1 VVWLYIKNYDEIIKS
16 TTNEE
21 NLKVKKWILDC
32 IEAALRSVEPSVAVK
47 SALKIINNK
56 LNIRGLSFNLNSFE
70 HIYVIGGGK
79 ASGAMAESIEQ
90 LLGNKITEGIV
101 NVPEGTERNY
111 HTEIIQINPASH
123 PIPNENGL
131 HGAKR
136 MIEIAKKAGEKDLVI
151 VLISGGGSALMP
163 YPADNITLQEMQNLT
178 NLLLKS
184 GATIEEINA
193 VRKHISQFKGGQLAE
208 AIYPATA
215 LTLIISDVVGDRLD
229 TIASGPTAPD
239 ETTFKDAYNVL
250 KRYNL
255 LDKTP
260 ENIINRIKR
269 GLSYEIPETPKSG
282 NKIFKKVY
290 NIIIANNRMAL
301 IGAMKEAVKLGLN
314 TVILTSFLEG
324 EAREVGTVLGSIV
337 REIYNY
343 NSVIKKP
350 AMILAGGETTVTVR
364 GQGKGG
370 RNQELALSAAIKIRG
385 LEGVGIAS
393 LGSDGIDGVT
403 DAAGGIVDSTTVEK
417 GLENGMNPLEYLDNN
432 DTYSFLSQTG
442 DLIITGPT
450 GINVNDL
457 IFICIS

>member
-1 VVWLYIKNYDEIIKS
+1 MVWLYIKNYDEIIKS

-56 LNIRGLSFNLNSFE
+56 LNIRGLSFDLDSFE
-70 HIYVIGGGK
+70 NIYVIGGGK

-101 NVPEGTERNY
+101 NVPEGTEGNY
-111 HTEIIQINPASH
+111 HTEIILINPASH

-131 HGAKR
+131 YGAKR

-163 YPADNITLQEMQNLT
+163 YPADNITLQEMQNIT
-178 NLLLKS
+178 NLLLRS

-255 LDKTP
+255 LDKAP

-282 NKIFKKVY
+282 NKIFKKIH

-314 TVILTSFLEG
+314 AVILTSFLEG

-403 DAAGGIVDSTTVEK
+403 DAAGGIVDGTTIEK

-432 DTYSFLSQTG
+432 DTYSFLSKTG

>member
-1 VVWLYIKNYDEIIKS
+1 MYIKNYDEIIKS

-56 LNIRGLSFNLNSFE
+56 LNIRGLSFDLDSFE
-70 HIYVIGGGK
+70 NIYVIGGGK

-101 NVPEGTERNY
+101 NVPEGTEGNY
-111 HTEIIQINPASH
+111 HTEIILINPASH

-131 HGAKR
+131 YGAKR

-163 YPADNITLQEMQNLT
+163 YPADNITLQEMQNIT
-178 NLLLKS
+178 NLLLRS

-255 LDKTP
+255 LDKAP

-282 NKIFKKVY
+282 NKIFKKIH

-350 AMILAGGETTVTVR
+350 AMILAGG
-364 GQGKGG
+364 
-370 RNQELALSAAIKIRG
+370 
-385 LEGVGIAS
+385 
-393 LGSDGIDGVT
+393 
-403 DAAGGIVDSTTVEK
+403 
-417 GLENGMNPLEYLDNN
+417 
-432 DTYSFLSQTG
+432 
-442 DLIITGPT
+442 
-450 GINVNDL
+450 
-457 IFICIS
+457 